1 MNAARN
7 QDPRVAAAAP
17 GGGASE
23 SGVAI
28 RVRGLSKR
36 YGDVEAVRGI
46 DLTVR
51 TGEIFAFLGP
61 NGAGKT
67 TTVETLEGYR
77 HRDAGEAEVL
87 GSDPAR
93 PAAGW
98 RARIGVVLQESQP
111 EAELTVEECVSLY
124 AGYYPRPRPVGETLE
139 LVGLADRRAARCGQ
153 LSGGQR
159 RRLDVALALIGDPEL
174 VFLDEPTTG
183 FDPAARQSAWQV
195 IAGLRDLGKT
205 IFLTTHYMEEAEHLA
220 DRIAVI
226 AAGRIV
232 AEGTPATLGGRDTG
246 ASVITFTLPSGLSA
260 ADLPPAV
267 AVVVTGSTG
276 GKVEAHATSPL
287 PVLGALAAWA
297 QARGAD
303 LPDLQV
309 IRPTAASAEK
319 SGSDNSVLKTVVFV
333 VALALTGAAAFA
345 FRGKLFN
352 FGSAWQAG
360 DIGEVGAAGSFSQA
374 NGGFTVNGSGADTWH
389 RADGFYY
396 VFQPLNGDGALTAH
410 VLNIKNTDVWA
421 KAGVMIRE
429 TTEASSMF
437 AEATI
442 RPDGQAQFVWRN
454 ATGGEAASS
463 QLAGGMG
470 YPKWVKIVRSG
481 NRFSAFYRV
490 KAVDE
495 WQPIGE
501 VQTISMTSATQIGL
515 VVCAHKA
522 GTLCE
527 AQRSLRARS
536 ESAVRPAFACGPPSG
551 VSLSVRVDPAGRRRA
566 G

>member
-23 SGVAI
+23 DGVAI
-28 RVRGLSKR
+28 RVRGLRKR

-232 AEGTPATLGGRDTG
+232 AEGAPATLGGRDTG
-246 ASVITFTLPSGLSA
+246 ASVITFTLPPGLSA

-267 AVVVTGSTG
+267 AAAVTGSTG

-287 PVLGALAAWA
+287 PVLGALTAWA

-309 IRPTAASAEK
+309 LRPTLE
-319 SGSDNSVLKTVVFV
+319 DIYLQ
-333 VALALTGAAAFA
+333 LT
-345 FRGKLFN
+345 
-352 FGSAWQAG
+352 
-360 DIGEVGAAGSFSQA
+360 
-374 NGGFTVNGSGADTWH
+374 
-389 RADGFYY
+389 
-396 VFQPLNGDGALTAH
+396 
-410 VLNIKNTDVWA
+410 
-421 KAGVMIRE
+421 RE
-429 TTEASSMF
+429 S
-437 AEATI
+437 
-442 RPDGQAQFVWRN
+442 R
-454 ATGGEAASS
+454 
-463 QLAGGMG
+463 
-470 YPKWVKIVRSG
+470 
-481 NRFSAFYRV
+481 
-490 KAVDE
+490 
-495 WQPIGE
+495 
-501 VQTISMTSATQIGL
+501 
-515 VVCAHKA
+515 
-522 GTLCE
+522 
-527 AQRSLRARS
+527 
-536 ESAVRPAFACGPPSG
+536 
-551 VSLSVRVDPAGRRRA
+551 
-566 G
+566 

>member
-17 GGGASE
+17 GGGAIE

-124 AGYYPRPRPVGETLE
+124 AGDYPRPRPVGETLE

-232 AEGTPATLGGRDTG
+232 AEGAPATLGGRDTG
-246 ASVITFTLPSGLSA
+246 ASVITLYPPVRPVGRRPA
-260 ADLPPAV
+260 ARRGCGGDRQYR
-267 AVVVTGSTG
+267 GHGRST
-276 GKVEAHATSPL
+276 ATSPL

-309 IRPTAASAEK
+309 LRPTLE
-319 SGSDNSVLKTVVFV
+319 DIYLQ
-333 VALALTGAAAFA
+333 LT
-345 FRGKLFN
+345 
-352 FGSAWQAG
+352 
-360 DIGEVGAAGSFSQA
+360 
-374 NGGFTVNGSGADTWH
+374 
-389 RADGFYY
+389 
-396 VFQPLNGDGALTAH
+396 
-410 VLNIKNTDVWA
+410 
-421 KAGVMIRE
+421 RE
-429 TTEASSMF
+429 S
-437 AEATI
+437 
-442 RPDGQAQFVWRN
+442 R
-454 ATGGEAASS
+454 
-463 QLAGGMG
+463 
-470 YPKWVKIVRSG
+470 
-481 NRFSAFYRV
+481 
-490 KAVDE
+490 
-495 WQPIGE
+495 
-501 VQTISMTSATQIGL
+501 
-515 VVCAHKA
+515 
-522 GTLCE
+522 
-527 AQRSLRARS
+527 
-536 ESAVRPAFACGPPSG
+536 
-551 VSLSVRVDPAGRRRA
+551 
-566 G
+566 

>member
-17 GGGASE
+17 GGDASE
-23 SGVAI
+23 GGVAI
-28 RVRGLSKR
+28 RVRGLRKR

-139 LVGLADRRAARCGQ
+139 LVGLADRWTARCGQ

-232 AEGTPATLGGRDTG
+232 AEGTPATLGGRDTR
-246 ASVITFTLPSGLSA
+246 ASVITFTLPSGLPA

-267 AVVVTGSTG
+267 AALVTGGTG

-287 PVLGALAAWA
+287 PLLGALDAWS

-309 IRPTAASAEK
+309 KRPTLE
-319 SGSDNSVLKTVVFV
+319 DIYLQ
-333 VALALTGAAAFA
+333 LT
-345 FRGKLFN
+345 
-352 FGSAWQAG
+352 
-360 DIGEVGAAGSFSQA
+360 
-374 NGGFTVNGSGADTWH
+374 
-389 RADGFYY
+389 
-396 VFQPLNGDGALTAH
+396 
-410 VLNIKNTDVWA
+410 
-421 KAGVMIRE
+421 RE
-429 TTEASSMF
+429 S
-437 AEATI
+437 
-442 RPDGQAQFVWRN
+442 R
-454 ATGGEAASS
+454 
-463 QLAGGMG
+463 
-470 YPKWVKIVRSG
+470 
-481 NRFSAFYRV
+481 
-490 KAVDE
+490 
-495 WQPIGE
+495 
-501 VQTISMTSATQIGL
+501 
-515 VVCAHKA
+515 
-522 GTLCE
+522 
-527 AQRSLRARS
+527 
-536 ESAVRPAFACGPPSG
+536 
-551 VSLSVRVDPAGRRRA
+551 
-566 G
+566 

>member
-1 MNAARN
+1 MSAARN

-23 SGVAI
+23 GGVAI
-28 RVRGLSKR
+28 RVRGLRKR

-67 TTVETLEGYR
+67 TTIETLEGYR

-124 AGYYPRPRPVGETLE
+124 AGYYPRARPVGETLE

-232 AEGTPATLGGRDTG
+232 AEGAAATLGGRDTG
-246 ASVITFTLPSGLSA
+246 ASVITFTLPPGLSA
-260 ADLPPAV
+260 AACRPP
-267 AVVVTGSTG
+267 
-276 GKVEAHATSPL
+276 
-287 PVLGALAAWA
+287 W
-297 QARGAD
+297 
-303 LPDLQV
+303 
-309 IRPTAASAEK
+309 
-319 SGSDNSVLKTVVFV
+319 
-333 VALALTGAAAFA
+333 
-345 FRGKLFN
+345 
-352 FGSAWQAG
+352 
-360 DIGEVGAAGSFSQA
+360 
-374 NGGFTVNGSGADTWH
+374 
-389 RADGFYY
+389 
-396 VFQPLNGDGALTAH
+396 
-410 VLNIKNTDVWA
+410 
-421 KAGVMIRE
+421 
-429 TTEASSMF
+429 
-437 AEATI
+437 
-442 RPDGQAQFVWRN
+442 
-454 ATGGEAASS
+454 
-463 QLAGGMG
+463 
-470 YPKWVKIVRSG
+470 
-481 NRFSAFYRV
+481 
-490 KAVDE
+490 
-495 WQPIGE
+495 
-501 VQTISMTSATQIGL
+501 
-515 VVCAHKA
+515 
-522 GTLCE
+522 
-527 AQRSLRARS
+527 LRR
-536 ESAVRPAFACGPPSG
+536 
-551 VSLSVRVDPAGRRRA
+551 
-566 G
+566 